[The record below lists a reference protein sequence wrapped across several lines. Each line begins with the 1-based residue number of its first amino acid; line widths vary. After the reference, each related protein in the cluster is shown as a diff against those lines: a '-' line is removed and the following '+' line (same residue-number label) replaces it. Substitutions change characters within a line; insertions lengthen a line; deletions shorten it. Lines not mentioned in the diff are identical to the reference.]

1 MPSSSL
7 QRGRNRLPEPPLSS
21 SPTPRVG
28 TLNSLDELITEIARL
43 QEKVIE
49 ELRQRRAW
57 LRRELLQVDAELAE
71 LTWEPKTETPAP
83 STAPASI
90 TSGKRTVTLPELIAE
105 LEAAPDR
112 TLNIRKATLEAKSIK
127 ALIKA
132 HPQRLKLGGKGAW
145 PTVTL
150 LERAAGE
157 PPRAKA
163 EGSHPELFTFR
174 DTTAD
179 GSE

>member
-1 MPSSSL
+1 MPSPSL

-21 SPTPRVG
+21 SPTPRIG
-28 TLNSLDELITEIARL
+28 TLNSLDELIAAIARL

-57 LRRELLQVDAELAE
+57 LRRELLEVDAELAE
-71 LTWEPKTETPAP
+71 LTWEPGTEAP
-83 STAPASI
+83 EPSMAPASA
-90 TSGKRTVTLPELIAE
+90 TSTKRTVTLPELIAE
-105 LEAAPDR
+105 LEVAPGR
-112 TLNIRKATLEAKSIK
+112 TLNIRKASLEAKSIK

-132 HPQRLKLGGKGAW
+132 HPQLLKLGGKGAW

-150 LERAAGE
+150 LEREAGE
-157 PPRAKA
+157 PPSAKA

-174 DTTAD
+174 DATAD
-179 GSE
+179 DSE